1 MSDAARPIVDWH
13 ETAEMAWF
21 SFATA
26 GETFE
31 ARIYRAGSAGWSW
44 QARLGFTLGTG
55 AEPGLRGA
63 KRAALRW
70 LRDESAR
77 FEAEVARGR
86 AAIVE
91 AEGDLA

>member
-1 MSDAARPIVDWH
+1 MSDTVRPIVDWH
-13 ETAEMAWF
+13 ETADMAWF
-21 SFATA
+21 SFATS

-31 ARIYRAGSAGWSW
+31 ARIWRVRVDSW
-44 QARLGFTLGTG
+44 HWHARMGFTLGTG
-55 AEPGLRGA
+55 AETGLRGA

-86 AAIVE
+86 VAIVE

>member
-1 MSDAARPIVDWH
+1 MSDILRPIVDWRD
-13 ETAEMAWF
+13 TAEMAWY
-21 SFATA
+21 SLATS

-31 ARIYRAGSAGWSW
+31 ARIYRAGSAGWHW
-44 QARLGFTLGTG
+44 QARLGFTLGAG
-55 AEPGLRGA
+55 AETGLRSA
-63 KRAALRW
+63 KRAALQW